1 MCMIERPS
9 DLGAGRMLK
18 PGAVMARSEA
28 DRAAAFTELV
38 ERHLDA
44 SYGLASLLLGNRA
57 DAEDATHDAAI
68 LAWQR
73 WSSLRDP
80 ERFPAWFQRIL
91 VNLCRDRMRRRRL
104 QPIVLDPGDPPGPDP
119 FAGSPLRA
127 ALSDTLARLS
137 PDHRTVVVLR
147 FFADL
152 SIDEIAD
159 RTGERPGTVK
169 SRLHYALSSLRAEW
183 DAADRS
189 PAEGVR

>member
-1 MCMIERPS
+1 MIERPR

-18 PGAVMARSEA
+18 PEAVRARSVA
-28 DRAAAFTELV
+28 DRAAAFTELT

-44 SYGLASLLLGNRA
+44 SYRLAGLILGNWA
-57 DAEDATHDAAI
+57 DAEDATHDAV
-68 LAWQR
+68 LQAWQR

-91 VNLCRDRMRRRRL
+91 VNVCRDSMRRRRL
-104 QPIVLDPGDPPGPDP
+104 RPIVVDPGDPPGPDP
-119 FAGSPLRA
+119 FAGSPERA
-127 ALSDTLARLS
+127 ALRDALVHLS

-159 RTGERPGTVK
+159 RTGERPGTVR

-189 PAEGVR
+189 LGEALR